1 MWELLVMMKEKNL
14 LQSIICYFLN
24 VENRENINDIFN
36 EGNKEIDKKIE
47 HDYTIKYIIIGNEE
61 VGKSNIILNY
71 TRDTF
76 KGEYQITIEA

>member
-36 EGNKEIDKKIE
+36 ECNKEIDKKIE
-47 HDYTIKYIIIGNEE
+47 NGNYNFDINPIGIREIKKEGP
-61 VGKSNIILNY
+61 
-71 TRDTF
+71 F
-76 KGEYQITIEA
+76 FIECKHIYCI

>member
-1 MWELLVMMKEKNL
+1 MAKTTSAKEYIKL
-14 LQSIICYFLN
+14 EKTQ
-24 VENRENINDIFN
+24 
-36 EGNKEIDKKIE
+36 KIE

-61 VGKSNIILNY
+61 EGKSNIILNY